1 MAVSQK
7 IKPKTVDLSASL
19 SMLNSTEPTT
29 SEPVSTVIP
38 TVEPQIQTGA
48 PVVKAET
55 PVVNEIKTE
64 TQTPV
69 MSTVKDT
76 QVIFRTTEANK
87 NSLKGFFAS
96 YGFTLS
102 KGIQM
107 ACFYLEQEI
116 KAGNITMGPAGIIKK
131 EK

>member
-1 MAVSQK
+1 MSVSKK

-19 SMLNSTEPTT
+19 SMLNSTEPAT

-38 TVEPQIQTGA
+38 TVETQIQTGA
-48 PVVKAET
+48 PEVKIEAQ
-55 PVVNEIKTE
+55 KTE
-64 TQTPV
+64 TPV

>member
-29 SEPVSTVIP
+29 SDPVSTVIP

-48 PVVKAET
+48 PEVKIEAQ
-55 PVVNEIKTE
+55 KTE
-64 TQTPV
+64 TPV

>member
-19 SMLNSTEPTT
+19 SMLNSTETTPT
-29 SEPVSTVIP
+29 EPINSTFSAG
-38 TVEPQIQTGA
+38 ESQIQTGA
-48 PVVKAET
+48 PIVKAET
-55 PVVNEIKTE
+55 PVVNEIKTD

>member
-7 IKPKTVDLSASL
+7 IRPKTVDLSASL
-19 SMLNSTEPTT
+19 NMLSN
-29 SEPVSTVIP
+29 SEPVNATETVQ
-38 TVEPQIQTGA
+38 PQIQTGA
-48 PVVKAET
+48 VEV
-55 PVVNEIKTE
+55 KTE
-64 TQTPV
+64 VTKTETPV

>member
-19 SMLNSTEPTT
+19 SMLNSTEPAT
-29 SEPVSTVIP
+29 SEPVSIVIP
-38 TVEPQIQTGA
+38 TVETQIQTGA
-48 PVVKAET
+48 SEVKIET
-55 PVVNEIKTE
+55 QKTE
-64 TQTPV
+64 TPI

>member
-19 SMLNSTEPTT
+19 SMLNSTEPAT

-48 PVVKAET
+48 PEVK
-55 PVVNEIKTE
+55 NEAQKTE
-64 TQTPV
+64 TPV

>member
-7 IKPKTVDLSASL
+7 IKPRTVDLSASL
-19 SMLNSTEPTT
+19 NMLSNSEPVT
-29 SEPVSTVIP
+29 SEPVNATETVQ
-38 TVEPQIQTGA
+38 PQIQTGA
-48 PVVKAET
+48 VEV
-55 PVVNEIKTE
+55 KTE
-64 TQTPV
+64 VTKTETPV

>member
-7 IKPKTVDLSASL
+7 IKPKSVDLSASL
-19 SMLNSTEPTT
+19 NMLTN
-29 SEPVSTVIP
+29 SEPSTAEQVSSTTEKID
-38 TVEPQIQTGA
+38 QQKIQTGA
-48 PVVKAET
+48 PSKNEN
-55 PVVNEIKTE
+55 PVV
-64 TQTPV
+64 
-69 MSTVKDT
+69 STVKDT
-76 QVIFRTTEANK
+76 QVIFRTTESNK
-87 NSLKGFFAS
+87 NNLKGFFAS

-116 KAGNITMGPAGIIKK
+116 KSGNITMGPAGIIKK

>member
-7 IKPKTVDLSASL
+7 IRPKTVDLSASL
-19 SMLNSTEPTT
+19 NMLSN
-29 SEPVSTVIP
+29 SEPVTAEPVNKTETVQ
-38 TVEPQIQTGA
+38 PQIQTGA
-48 PVVKAET
+48 TEVKAEVT
-55 PVVNEIKTE
+55 KTE
-64 TQTPV
+64 TPV

>member
-19 SMLNSTEPTT
+19 SMLNSTEPAT

-48 PVVKAET
+48 PEVKIEAQ
-55 PVVNEIKTE
+55 KTE
-64 TQTPV
+64 TPV